1 MKLSRKTGK
10 IESGAYDARDP
21 AERREAEFIDTVQKG
36 PSSETDPAYEGIE
49 FKEVDRV
56 RKVHRKKHYFLRFLI
71 TCGIIAAVIAFL
83 RSDYFAVE
91 IYEVEGNHYYTDE
104 EVLNIAQAPA
114 GNNVLF
120 DLQAGDIK
128 NRLSK
133 DPYFASVEV
142 KRKLPR
148 TVVIKVEERVQTA
161 AFLYGDSYVVI
172 DSTGLV
178 LRKSDKMPE
187 LPILDG
193 LTITK
198 MNVGEQLEVAE
209 SSALTTTLQMLEAMQ
224 KGDIYFKR
232 ITMGE
237 VIIRCY
243 IYDTLIVKGSPAE
256 ITRAIESE
264 DLQKVV
270 TDLFSKGITRGTIKM
285 GGTDYISFTPEIDG

>member
-10 IESGAYDARDP
+10 IESSRADAENRVRP
-21 AERREAEFIDTVQKG
+21 AAETE
-36 PSSETDPAYEGIE
+36 PSYEGIE

-56 RKVHRKKHYFLRFLI
+56 RKVHKKKHYLLRFLI
-71 TCGIIAAVIAFL
+71 ACAVIAAVILFL
-83 RSDYFAVE
+83 RSNYFAVDT
-91 IYEVEGNHYYTDE
+91 YKVEGNHYYTDE
-104 EVLNIAQAPA
+104 EVLNIAQAPT
-114 GNNVLF
+114 GNNILF
-120 DLQAGDIK
+120 DLQASEIK
-128 NRLSK
+128 KRLSK
-133 DPYFASVEV
+133 DPYFASVEI

-148 TVVIKVEERVQTA
+148 TVVITVEERVQTA

-172 DSTGLV
+172 DNTGLV

-198 MNVGEQLEVAE
+198 MNVGEQLEVEE

-224 KGDIYFKR
+224 EGDIYFKR

-256 ITRAIESE
+256 ITEAIKNE

-270 TDLFSKGITRGTIKM
+270 TDLFNKGITRGTIKM
-285 GGTDYISFTPEIDG
+285 GGTDYISFSPEIDG